1 MKGGKKMLPQL
12 TFKVK
17 LQYFFNGEKIVF
29 SNETCSNGLLITT
42 VSLGNERV
50 TEKSMNGQ
58 VLSGE
63 SLIDVVISGYEYI
76 YDEHGKVLALNQL
89 NKNIS
94 IDESV
99 GRINKLKNVKELS
112 KVRIDGILA
121 INNSG
126 DFICSPSKNFF
137 ICKEVIMNNGE
148 NVYTYLVQQ
157 NFVCD
162 GKNSRIEN
170 EEETYQIDD
179 DYISIIT
186 DLEKQ
191 EKNLY
196 FCLDGIEAETLD
208 ENSLLQEKAKS
219 IIEQIK
225 PLKEILVSP
234 PKNVK
239 SLKTSFEKMMLV
251 KAIR

>member
-1 MKGGKKMLPQL
+1 MLPQL

-17 LQYFFNGEKIVF
+17 LQYFLNGEKIVF
-29 SNETCSNGLLITT
+29 SNETCSNGLLTTT
-42 VSLGNERV
+42 VSVGNKRV

-63 SLIDVVISGYEYI
+63 SLIDGVISGYDYI
-76 YDEHGKVLALNQL
+76 YDKDGKVLEL
-89 NKNIS
+89 NKKNENIS

-99 GRINKLKNVKELS
+99 NRINKLKNEKYFS
-112 KVRIDGILA
+112 KVKIDGILA

-157 NFVCD
+157 NFVCN
-162 GKNSRIEN
+162 GKISRIEN

-239 SLKTSFEKMMLV
+239 SLKTSFEKMMV
-251 KAIR
+251 AKAIR